1 MDTSL
6 IYKTIEKYKSQVETY
21 QNRIASTQEDLLKDQ
36 AWIHKLEAEIQEY
49 KEAMTEKVDIIKDYQ
64 SKIFGAQEAIVA
76 LNEIVE

>member
-6 IYKTIEKYKSQVETY
+6 IYKAVEKYKAQVEMY
-21 QNRIASTQEDLLKDQ
+21 QARISAQQADIVKDQ
-36 AWIHKLEAEIQEY
+36 TWIHKLEAEIQEY

-76 LNEIVE
+76 LNEITE